1 MPKPPAV
8 RIPIVVEQLSEFI
21 REYVYL
27 ENPDLY
33 LLIALWVLGTH
44 LHMDFDY
51 MGYLYAY
58 SPEKQSGKS
67 TLLKVLKP
75 LVFNPSGPQVSPSP
89 AVLFRLAKGYTQLL
103 DEADSWTNMEELRNI
118 LNAGFEKGGVVQRCG
133 GQRTNFKVETFEV
146 YGPRAL
152 AGIGLNKLPETTQD
166 RTFAISMVRQKR
178 GEARRRYRPISA
190 QVQIAALRK
199 EIDGFVESRREWI
212 ERAYREANFPY
223 LATFSDRTK
232 DISEP
237 LAAILEVAFNDHGPQ
252 PAREVLVRAIQA
264 TRSEQQKPN
273 EDHKILLRLLEVS
286 EQEDPIIG
294 TAAEL
299 APYFGNWEGDP
310 VGAHQVTQTLRKFG
324 MRAKSQRK
332 AGEEGPRYRYVI
344 RKSQLQDLV
353 DRWVPKSTATRDSE
367 FPSNGELEKLVVDV
381 VGEPEAQAVTASQA
395 VSSSSLL
402 STTTTTTEDHAR
414 ELAVALQL
422 AKDPLWMEET

>member
-1 MPKPPAV
+1 MASPSRTQMPKPPAV

-166 RTFAISMVRQKR
+166 RTFAISMIPCLQVYVVFFLCWAFPFAPTVPSALWRWLHEQPLTSSDASACRQ
-178 GEARRRYRPISA
+178 
-190 QVQIAALRK
+190 Q
-199 EIDGFVESRREWI
+199 
-212 ERAYREANFPY
+212 
-223 LATFSDRTK
+223 
-232 DISEP
+232 
-237 LAAILEVAFNDHGPQ
+237 
-252 PAREVLVRAIQA
+252 
-264 TRSEQQKPN
+264 
-273 EDHKILLRLLEVS
+273 
-286 EQEDPIIG
+286 
-294 TAAEL
+294 
-299 APYFGNWEGDP
+299 
-310 VGAHQVTQTLRKFG
+310 
-324 MRAKSQRK
+324 
-332 AGEEGPRYRYVI
+332 
-344 RKSQLQDLV
+344 
-353 DRWVPKSTATRDSE
+353 
-367 FPSNGELEKLVVDV
+367 
-381 VGEPEAQAVTASQA
+381 
-395 VSSSSLL
+395 
-402 STTTTTTEDHAR
+402 
-414 ELAVALQL
+414 
-422 AKDPLWMEET
+422 